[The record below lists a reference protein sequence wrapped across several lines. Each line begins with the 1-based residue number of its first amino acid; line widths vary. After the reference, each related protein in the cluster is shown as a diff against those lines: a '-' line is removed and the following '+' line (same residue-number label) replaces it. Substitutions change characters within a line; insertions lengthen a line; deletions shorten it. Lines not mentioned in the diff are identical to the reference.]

1 MKTNIKFSL
10 FAISALML
18 AGCQGFDE
26 IVPASG
32 TLLES
37 QLKETTAAA
46 PTRADAIYT
55 GMYTK
60 LGAPNGC
67 GYNKPDDFGFIMIGF
82 SADLEAADVI
92 MPNSNYNWF
101 SVCGELSSRTATYRN
116 PMIRYKICYDVISA
130 AHDVMNSYDD
140 ASTEAA
146 IQAKLGEAYAVRA
159 FSYLNLAPYFQF
171 RYIDHQN
178 DPCVPIL
185 TLDTKDPANNP
196 RATVK
201 EVYDLI
207 ISDLTTAIQKLDGWK
222 RSDKSKIDQQVAYG
236 LRARAYLNMGMY
248 QEALED
254 AQKAAEGYTPASIA
268 DVSKPF
274 LYDINEANWMWG
286 YDLTETLTSASSNAA
301 YATTTSWLRPFSG
314 DGYAPA
320 CQTYCFINSLL
331 YDKIPATDVRKGW
344 WVDENLE
351 SPLLNGLQWD
361 DLSGQAIASDLIDG
375 VKEPFIPLTNVKFGV
390 KKLGTTTNDEDWCWM
405 RVEEMI
411 LIQAECLAN
420 LNKEAEAKTLL
431 EDFVKTYRDPAY
443 NSVAGGRNLKDEI
456 WFQRRVELWGEG
468 FSNNDTRRLGKPLVR
483 FHGDKTNN
491 YPDAF
496 RFNMTP
502 DDGWWLMR
510 FPQTETNNNT
520 AIVDNSDGKI
530 PTLDQNP
537 DLRDGVTD

>member
-1 MKTNIKFSL
+1 MKTNIKLSL
-10 FAISALML
+10 FAISALVL

-26 IVPASG
+26 IRPESG

-46 PTRADAIYT
+46 PSRADAIYS

-60 LGAPNGC
+60 LGAPGGC

-82 SADLEAADVI
+82 SGDLEAADVI

-116 PMIRYKICYDVISA
+116 PMIRYKICYDVIAA
-130 AHDVMNSYDD
+130 AHDVMNSYDA
-140 ASTEAA
+140 ASTDPAT
-146 IQAKLGEAYAVRA
+146 QAKLGEAYAIRA

-171 RYIDHQN
+171 RYVDHQD
-178 DPCVPIL
+178 DPCVPVL

-196 RATVK
+196 RASVK

-207 ISDLTTAIQKLDGWK
+207 IADLTAAIEKLDGWK

-236 LRARAYLNMGMY
+236 LRARAYLNMGKY
-248 QEALED
+248 EEALAD
-254 AQKAAEGYTPASIA
+254 AQKAAEGYEPASMD
-268 DVSKPF
+268 DVSTPF
-274 LYDINEANWMWG
+274 LYDINEENWMWG
-286 YDLTETLTSASSNAA
+286 YDMTEVLAAVYA
-301 YATTTSWLRPFSG
+301 YATTSSWIRSFSG
-314 DGYAPA
+314 DGYSPA

-351 SPLLNGLQWD
+351 SPLLNGLKWD
-361 DLSGQAIASDLIDG
+361 NLSGQAIASGLIDG
-375 VKEPFIPLTNVKFGV
+375 VKEPFLPLTNVKFGV
-390 KKLGTTTNDEDWCWM
+390 SKLGTTTNDEDWCWM

-411 LIQAECLAN
+411 LIQAECMAN
-420 LNKEAEAKTLL
+420 LGKESEAKTLL
-431 EDFVKTYRDPAY
+431 ENFVKTYRDPAY
-443 NSVAGGRNLKDEI
+443 SATAGGRNLKDEI

-468 FSNNDTRRLGKPLVR
+468 FSNNDTRRLNKPLVR
-483 FHGDKTNN
+483 FHGGKDSN
-491 YPDAF
+491 YPEAF
-496 RFNMTP
+496 RFNMTA

-510 FPQTETNNNT
+510 FPQTETNNN
-520 AIVDNSDGKI
+520 AAVVDNADGDI
-530 PTLDQNP
+530 PQLDQNP

>member
-140 ASTEAA
+140 ASTDAA
-146 IQAKLGEAYAVRA
+146 VQAKLGEAYAIRA

-171 RYIDHQN
+171 RYVDHQN

-196 RATVK
+196 RASVK

-207 ISDLTTAIQKLDGWK
+207 ISDLNTAIAKLEGWK
-222 RSDKSKIDQQVAYG
+222 RTDKSKIDQQVAYG

-248 QEALED
+248 AEALAD

-274 LYDINEANWMWG
+274 LYDIKEANWIWG
-286 YDLTETLTSASSNAA
+286 YDMTEVLAA
-301 YATTTSWLRPFSG
+301 VYSYATTTSWLRSFSG
-314 DGYAPA
+314 DGYSPA

-331 YDKIPATDVRKGW
+331 YEKIPATDVRKGW
-344 WVDENLE
+344 WVDEDLQ
-351 SPLLNGLQWD
+351 SPLLNGLTWD
-361 DLSGQAIASDLIDG
+361 KLKGQEIATGLIDG
-375 VKEPFIPLTNVKFGV
+375 VKEPFMPLTNVKFGV
-390 KKLGTTTNDEDWCWM
+390 SKLGTTTNDEDWCWM

-420 LNKEAEAKTLL
+420 LNREAEATELL
-431 EDFVKTYRDPAY
+431 ESFVKTYRDPAY
-443 NSVAGGRNLKDEI
+443 SAAAGGRNLKDEI

-468 FSNNDTRRLGKPLVR
+468 FSNNDTRRLAKPLVR
-483 FHGDKTNN
+483 FQGGKKNN

-510 FPQTETNNNT
+510 FPQTETNNN
-520 AIVDNSDGKI
+520 AAVVDNSEGSI
-530 PTLDQNP
+530 PKLDQNP

>member
-1 MKTNIKFSL
+1 MKTNIKYSL
-10 FAISALML
+10 LAISALML

-26 IVPASG
+26 IVPESG

-37 QLKETTAAA
+37 QLKEATAVD
-46 PTRADAIYT
+46 PSRADAIYT

-60 LGAPNGC
+60 LGAPSGC
-67 GYNKPDDFGFIMIGF
+67 GYDTPDDFGFIMIGF
-82 SADLEAADVI
+82 SSDLEAADVI
-92 MPNSNYNWF
+92 MPNSGYNWF
-101 SVCGELSSRTATYRN
+101 SVCGRLSSRTATYRN

-140 ASTEAA
+140 ESTNPA
-146 IQAKLGEAYAVRA
+146 IQAKLGEAYAIRA

-171 RYIDHQN
+171 RYVDHKD

-185 TLDTKDPANNP
+185 TLDTKDPADNP
-196 RATVK
+196 RATVQ

-207 ISDLTTAIQKLDGWK
+207 ISDLNTAIQKLDGWK
-222 RSDKSKIDQQVAYG
+222 RADKSKIDQQVAYG

-248 QEALED
+248 AEALED
-254 AQKAAEGYTPASIA
+254 AKKAAENYTPASIK

-274 LYDINEANWMWG
+274 LYDIKESNWIWG
-286 YDLTETLTSASSNAA
+286 YDMTEVLAAVYA
-301 YATTTSWLRPFSG
+301 YATTTSWLRSFSA
-314 DGYAPA
+314 DGYSPA

-331 YDKIPATDVRKGW
+331 YEKIPDTDVRKGW
-344 WVDENLE
+344 WVNEDLE
-351 SPLLNGLQWD
+351 SPLLEGLKWD
-361 DLSGQAIASDLIDG
+361 KLSGQAIATDLIDG
-375 VKEPFIPLTNVKFGV
+375 VKEPFLPLTNVKFGV
-390 KKLGTTTNDEDWCWM
+390 NKVGTTTNDEDWCWM

-420 LNKEAEAKTLL
+420 IGKEQEAKDLL
-431 EDFVKTYRDPAY
+431 ESFVTTYRDPAY
-443 NSVAGGRNLKDEI
+443 SAGASNRSLLDEI

-468 FSNNDTRRLGKPLVR
+468 FSNNDTRRLNKPLVR
-483 FHGDKTNN
+483 FHGDKKSN

-496 RFNMTP
+496 RFNMTA

-510 FPQTETNNNT
+510 FPQTETNNNV
-520 AIVDNSDGKI
+520 AVVDNSNGSI
-530 PTLDQNP
+530 PKQDQNP

>member
-26 IVPASG
+26 IVPESG

-37 QLKETTAAA
+37 QLKEATAAD
-46 PTRADAIYT
+46 PSRADALYT

-67 GYNKPDDFGFIMIGF
+67 DYDTPDDWGFIMIGF
-82 SADLEAADVI
+82 SSDLEAADVI

-140 ASTEAA
+140 ASTDPAT
-146 IQAKLGEAYAVRA
+146 QAKIGEAYAIRA

-171 RYIDHQN
+171 RYVDHKD

-196 RATVK
+196 RASVK
-201 EVYDLI
+201 DVYDLI
-207 ISDLTTAIQKLDGWK
+207 ISDLTTAIAKLDGWK
-222 RSDKSKIDQQVAYG
+222 RTDKSKIDQQVAYG

-248 QEALED
+248 AEALAD

-274 LYDINEANWMWG
+274 LYDISESNWIWG
-286 YDLTETLTSASSNAA
+286 YDLTSTLTSVSSNAY
-301 YATTTSWLRPFSG
+301 YANTTAWLRSFSG
-314 DGYAPA
+314 DGYSAGTQ
-320 CQTYCFINSLL
+320 CYCFINSLL
-331 YDKIPATDVRKGW
+331 YEKIPDSDVRKGW
-344 WVDENLE
+344 WVNEDLE
-351 SPLLNGLQWD
+351 SPLLNGLTWGK
-361 DLSGQAIASDLIDG
+361 LSGQEIASGLIDG
-375 VKEPFIPLTNVKFGV
+375 IKEPYLPLTNVKFGV
-390 KKLGTTTNDEDWCWM
+390 KELGTTTNDEDWCWM

-420 LNKEAEAKTLL
+420 TGKEAEAKTLL

-443 NSVAGGRNLKDEI
+443 TTATGRTLLDEI

-468 FSNNDTRRLGKPLVR
+468 FSNNDTRRLAKPLVR
-483 FHGDKTNN
+483 FQGGKKSN
-491 YPDAF
+491 YPDDF
-496 RFNMTP
+496 RFNLTP
-502 DDGWWLMR
+502 DDGWWLLR
-510 FPQTETNNNT
+510 FPQTETNNNS
-520 AIVDNSDGKI
+520 AVVDNSDGEVPK
-530 PTLDQNP
+530 LDQNP

>member
-10 FAISALML
+10 FAVSALML

-46 PTRADAIYT
+46 PSRADAIYT

-60 LGAPNGC
+60 LGSPNGC
-67 GYNKPDDFGFIMIGF
+67 GYDKPDDFGFIMIGF
-82 SADLEAADVI
+82 SSDLEAADVI

-101 SVCGELSSRTATYRN
+101 SVCGELTSRTATYRN

-146 IQAKLGEAYAVRA
+146 TQAKLGEAYAIRA

-171 RYIDHQN
+171 RYVDHQN

-185 TLDTKDPANNP
+185 TPETEDPGNNP

-207 ISDLTTAIQKLDGWK
+207 ISDLTTAIKKLDGWK

-248 QEALED
+248 AEALAD
-254 AQKAAEGYTPASIA
+254 ADSAMVGYEPASIA

-274 LYDINEANWMWG
+274 LYDINEKNWIWG
-286 YDLTETLTSASSNAA
+286 YDMTEALTSASSNAA

-331 YDKIPATDVRKGW
+331 YEKISATDVRKGW

-351 SPLLNGLQWD
+351 SPLLDGLTWD
-361 DLSGQAIASDLIDG
+361 NLTGQAIATDLIDG

-411 LIQAECLAN
+411 LIKAECLAN
-420 LNKEAEAKTLL
+420 LNKEAEATAVL

-443 NSVAGGRNLKDEI
+443 SAVAGGRNLKDEI

-483 FHGDKTNN
+483 FHGDKKNN

-496 RFNMTP
+496 RFNLTP

-510 FPQTETNNNT
+510 FPQTETNNNS
-520 AIVDNSDGKI
+520 AIVDNSDGNI
-530 PTLDQNP
+530 PALDQNP